1 MWFKADPAR
10 NQFSW
15 SPDMVCLVGI
25 SKVSP
30 ERLVTLRRIGV
41 EESPLRRPSRPI
53 VSTVSPDPIF
63 E

>member
-10 NQFSW
+10 NQLSW
-15 SPDMVCLVGI
+15 SVDMVCFVGI

-30 ERLVTLRRIGV
+30 ERLVTLKWMGV
-41 EESPLRRPSRPI
+41 EESPLRRPSKPM